1 MWELDCK
8 KDWMLKNWCFQIV
21 GLEKTLE
28 SPREDCKEIKP
39 VNPKE
44 NQPWI
49 FFGRKVMTNLD
60 SDITLPTSTHIVK
73 AMVFPV
79 IMHGCESWNHK
90 EGWAPKN
97 WCAQT
102 VVLEKTAESPLDCK
116 ESKPVNPKGNLPWIS
131 IGRTNAEAEA
141 PTLWPPDVKSRL
153 TEKDPDAG
161 NWRQKENGT
170 AEDEMVR

>member
-1 MWELDCK
+1 
-8 KDWMLKNWCFQIV
+8 
-21 GLEKTLE
+21 
-28 SPREDCKEIKP
+28 
-39 VNPKE
+39 
-44 NQPWI
+44 
-49 FFGRKVMTNLD
+49 MTNLD

-97 WCAQT
+97 WRAQT